1 MAIFTF
7 DEKSKNVTR
16 DGEVI
21 FNVDNF
27 VNNTSAN
34 KLCDIMNQYALD
46 SKASGYNE
54 YMAEAYEN
62 NTYLLDAEYFNLEEM
77 LYTTD
82 ADKILNADD
91 SDKHV
96 DDEDYEFHD
105 ANFSKGYFQF
115 NEKDFKDI
123 VKNQIIDFLNFHNET
138 DSCLQEEFL
147 DFLDRLIPEV
157 VEKDVIENQLTDTD
171 GIFDY
176 SEFKNSDALI
186 RNSETADDFINA
198 LKRLNHN
205 SNQTEWAHVEIVSD
219 SKELAKSLNQE
230 LHDNEFS
237 NFSLSFTHE
246 DPALKEHPKLIC
258 ETSISKCCLSDHVNR
273 NYPSFMVDIPY
284 PQSEDKQNSSQIIDF
299 SELKNYWSSSLFSK
313 TQSFCRNFFEKKF
326 NVDYCQNFSF
336 KEFKEKLL
344 EKQKLRKRLDELNDQ
359 KSVNKTI
366 YHK

>member
-1 MAIFTF
+1 MAIFSF
-7 DEKSKNVTR
+7 DEKSENVTR
-16 DGEVI
+16 DGKVI

-54 YMAEAYEN
+54 YIAEAYEN

-96 DDEDYEFHD
+96 DDEDYEFYD

-138 DSCLQEEFL
+138 DSCQQEEFL
-147 DFLDRLIPEV
+147 DFLDHLIPEV
-157 VEKDVIENQLTDTD
+157 V
-171 GIFDY
+171 
-176 SEFKNSDALI
+176 
-186 RNSETADDFINA
+186 
-198 LKRLNHN
+198 
-205 SNQTEWAHVEIVSD
+205 
-219 SKELAKSLNQE
+219 
-230 LHDNEFS
+230 
-237 NFSLSFTHE
+237 
-246 DPALKEHPKLIC
+246 
-258 ETSISKCCLSDHVNR
+258 
-273 NYPSFMVDIPY
+273 IPY
-284 PQSEDKQNSSQIIDF
+284 PQSEDKQNSNQLIDF
-299 SELKNYWSSSLFSK
+299 SELKNFRSSSLFSK

-344 EKQKLRKRLDELNDQ
+344 VKQKLRKRLDELNDQ

-366 YHK
+366 YHR

>member
-1 MAIFTF
+1 MAIFSF

-46 SKASGYNE
+46 CKASGYNE
-54 YMAEAYEN
+54 YVAEAYEN

-77 LYTTD
+77 LYT
-82 ADKILNADD
+82 ANQDKILNADD

-96 DDEDYEFHD
+96 DDEDYEFYD

-138 DSCLQEEFL
+138 DSCQQEEFL
-147 DFLDRLIPEV
+147 DFLDHLIPEV
-157 VEKDVIENQLTDTD
+157 VEKEVIENQLTDTD

-176 SEFKNSDALI
+176 SEFKNLDTLI
-186 RNSETADDFINA
+186 RNSETAEDFINA
-198 LKRLNHN
+198 LKRRNYN
-205 SNQTEWAHVEIVSD
+205 SKQTEWAHVEIVSD

-230 LHDNEFS
+230 LDDNEFF

-246 DPALKEHPKLIC
+246 DPTLKEHPKLIC

-284 PQSEDKQNSSQIIDF
+284 PQSEDKQNSNQIIDF
-299 SELKNYWSSSLFSK
+299 SELKNFRSSSLFSK

-344 EKQKLRKRLDELNDQ
+344 VKQKLRKRLDELNDQ

-366 YHK
+366 YHR